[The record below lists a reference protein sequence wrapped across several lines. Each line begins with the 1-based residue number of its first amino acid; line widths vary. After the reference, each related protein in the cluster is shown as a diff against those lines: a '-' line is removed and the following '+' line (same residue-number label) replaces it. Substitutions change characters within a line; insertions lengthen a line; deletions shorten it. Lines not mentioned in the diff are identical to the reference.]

1 MNSHKCTKC
10 GLVSWVE
17 DGTCKRCG
25 ESLLDQAANDVSTP
39 ESPNSWTVPDI
50 VSCSLLGF
58 GFAFVAFT
66 RWLGPFGYPVSL
78 LAFIAGLGYSIVR
91 VYRSTLVPQLDRKR
105 DAVIVLVANATLVA
119 VFGAAIPIYFLGRN
133 PESRSF
139 DWRDV
144 SAAGEYTIQL
154 PDDPEKFQQL
164 FQTGKGP
171 ALTLTGMTANM
182 GKRGEYISGSFDM
195 FGQRMTDSDE
205 WPLDFVCESVASE
218 RKGMVMVNR
227 PLRFAS
233 PRGLS
238 VTASECNLQLGRDA
252 VSRMRLYWVKD
263 RQLVYINMATFQNG
277 TLNEVSAQEFLDS
290 FHFNTR

>member
-25 ESLLDQAANDVSTP
+25 ESLLDQVANDVSKP
-39 ESPNSWTVPDI
+39 EGSTSWKVPDV

-58 GFAFVAFT
+58 GAAFVAFNQY
-66 RWLGPFGYPVSL
+66 LGPLGYPVSM
-78 LAFIAGLGYSIVR
+78 LAFISGLGYSIVR
-91 VYRSTLVPQLDRKR
+91 VYRSTQDPQLDRKR
-105 DAVIVLVANATLVA
+105 DAVTSLVINALLVVVL
-119 VFGAAIPIYFLGRN
+119 GASVPIYFLGRN

-139 DWRDV
+139 EWRDV

-164 FQTGKGP
+164 FQTGNGP
-171 ALTLTGMTANM
+171 ALTLMGVTANM
-182 GKRGEYISGSFDM
+182 GKRGQYVSGSFDM
-195 FGQRMTDSDE
+195 FGQRMTASDD

-238 VTASECNLQLGRDA
+238 VTASECNLQLHRDA
-252 VSRMRLYWVKD
+252 VSRLRLYWVRE
-263 RQLVYINMATFQNG
+263 RQMVYINMATFQNG
-277 TLNEVSAQEFLDS
+277 TLNEVSAEKFLDS